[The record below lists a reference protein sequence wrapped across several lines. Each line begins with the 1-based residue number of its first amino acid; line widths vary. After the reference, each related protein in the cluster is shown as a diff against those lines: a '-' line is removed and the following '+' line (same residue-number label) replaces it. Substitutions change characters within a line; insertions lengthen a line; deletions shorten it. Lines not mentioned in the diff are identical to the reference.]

1 MSQFL
6 SDPFCGY
13 KYKLLPN
20 DAIISKILE
29 RIEKDLEKGS
39 EAERTKW
46 RHIVQL
52 ELESTSDFM
61 SRPH

>member
-20 DAIISKILE
+20 DAIILKNIGEDQE
-29 RIEKDLEKGS
+29 RLR
-39 EAERTKW
+39 ERLGGREDQMETHSPT
-46 RHIVQL
+46 RVRVHLGLQ
-52 ELESTSDFM
+52 E
-61 SRPH
+61 